1 MSNNEYIKNEALVE
15 SMLKQRKYS
24 KEDGYNP
31 FDMGYLVSFM
41 AGAMEEIPELRQ
53 RVEERILLNIKLD
66 AIAENAVSNK
76 S

>member
-15 SMLKQRKYS
+15 SMLKQRNYS